1 MPGSN
6 PSKYNNDQ
14 TGRAAANYGFEHL
27 RQLSADNQRH
37 QDTTGFTGVTQSR
50 NIGNNTCPKIR
61 ILKFQSNSVL
71 EYYSLNLF
79 ALIQQSTKLNC
90 FTNSAVQQLYRLQ
103 KHNACL
109 LLPVTS
115 LHYKQIKQ
123 KQTGFESRYNATKK
137 KGFLNS
143 LINKI
148 MNVNFLQDVKF
159 GFSGNLSHLLSLK
172 TANVG

>member
-37 QDTTGFTGVTQSR
+37 QDATGFTGVTQSR

-61 ILKFQSNSVL
+61 ILKFQPNSVL

-79 ALIQQSTKLNC
+79 CSYSTEHK
-90 FTNSAVQQLYRLQ
+90 VE
-103 KHNACL
+103 L
-109 LLPVTS
+109 L
-115 LHYKQIKQ
+115 H
-123 KQTGFESRYNATKK
+123 
-137 KGFLNS
+137 
-143 LINKI
+143 
-148 MNVNFLQDVKF
+148 KF
-159 GFSGNLSHLLSLK
+159 CSSTTISILK
-172 TANVG
+172 TQRLPALASDVTTLYTN

>member
-6 PSKYNNDQ
+6 SSKYNNDQ

-61 ILKFQSNSVL
+61 ILKFQPNSVL

-79 ALIQQSTKLNC
+79 ALTQQSTKLNC
-90 FTNSAVQQLYRLQ
+90 FTNSAVQQLYR
-103 KHNACL
+103 
-109 LLPVTS
+109 
-115 LHYKQIKQ
+115 
-123 KQTGFESRYNATKK
+123 F
-137 KGFLNS
+137 
-143 LINKI
+143 
-148 MNVNFLQDVKF
+148 
-159 GFSGNLSHLLSLK
+159 
-172 TANVG
+172 